1 MKRIFLILIGIL
13 LTQEISYAQKSISD
27 FEIIEDS
34 TNTFKEIDDF
44 FKLDK
49 FKGKVIYV
57 DVWGTRCGP
66 CIKEFAYN
74 KELKEKFKN
83 KQVEFLYL
91 CSPYSMKRDSLNI
104 ELWKKLIV
112 KHNLGGLNI
121 FMSPQCY
128 MEGFFEKYADKYTE
142 REQYGIPA
150 YLLVNK
156 KGDIINFKAPRPSSK
171 EKLYKEIED
180 LLSEK

>member
-1 MKRIFLILIGIL
+1 MKSITLLIIGLMLINVV
-13 LTQEISYAQKSISD
+13 SAQKSISD

-34 TNTFKEIDDF
+34 TNVFKEIDDF
-44 FKLDK
+44 FKLDQ
-49 FKGKVIYV
+49 FKGKVVYV

-66 CIKEFAYN
+66 CIKEFAFN
-74 KELKEKFKN
+74 KELKDRFQN
-83 KQVEFLYL
+83 KDVEYLYL
-91 CSPYSMKRDSLNI
+91 CSPYSMTRDSLNI

-112 KHNLGGLNI
+112 KHNLDGLNV
-121 FMSPQCY
+121 FMSNECY
-128 MEGFFEKYADKYTE
+128 IDGFFEKYSDEYTE

-156 KGDIINFKAPRPSSK
+156 KGEITNFKAPRPSTK